1 MSSKQ
6 NRSRSSTLRRGS
18 NECCI
23 TNRPAMLAKNRDT
36 PINVFA
42 RDEGDTLLL
51 GKVDLSD
58 LVALAKAYGSKP
70 GDANWNS
77 NADINNA
84 GVVNLADLVTLAQH
98 YGQSAPQ

>member
-1 MSSKQ
+1 
-6 NRSRSSTLRRGS
+6 
-18 NECCI
+18 
-23 TNRPAMLAKNRDT
+23 MLAKNRDT

-70 GDANWNS
+70 GDSNWNS